1 MCLGTAF
8 ATLVKFYTFKEKERI
23 MRPQSQCGAPM
34 DNREGLKMAFVKDPP
49 PYLGIKPFFDAFPW
63 CSYKRELTILLFWS
77 VNKEKSKQLEE
88 RKKRKQSQSGMVYIG
103 AKVATLLFSFLNRQ
117 WGVRKGVGWMGQ
129 YISGT
134 LCTVQYCTYV
144 YKVA

>member
-1 MCLGTAF
+1 MSKNDPICLKLAF
-8 ATLVKFYTFKEKERI
+8 FVHCRLIWGPVGGL
-23 MRPQSQCGAPM
+23 SGGCGAGCISQ
-34 DNREGLKMAFVKDPP
+34 DT
-49 PYLGIKPFFDAFPW
+49 YLLYLVIKPFFDAFL
-63 CSYKRELTILLFWS
+63 CKYKKEITILLFWS

-88 RKKRKQSQSGMVYIG
+88 RKKSKQSQSGMVYIG